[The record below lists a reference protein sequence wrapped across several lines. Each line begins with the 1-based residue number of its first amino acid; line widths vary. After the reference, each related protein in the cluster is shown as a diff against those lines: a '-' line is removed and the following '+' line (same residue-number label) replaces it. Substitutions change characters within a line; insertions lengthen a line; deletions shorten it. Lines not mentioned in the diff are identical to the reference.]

1 MVTGGRLMAIKR
13 EDIKLAIAPIGWTN
27 DDMPE
32 LGGEIPFEQCIDEMA
47 EAGFEGSEVGNKF
60 PRDPETLKKALK
72 PRGLQIASAWFSSF
86 FTTKDPEETI
96 TNFIK
101 HRDFLHAMGAKVIV
115 VSESGKSVQGL
126 MDTPLHS
133 KKPIFS
139 DEEWEKLVEGL
150 HKLGKLA
157 AAKDMKIVFHH
168 HMGTGVQTYE
178 EIQRLME
185 STDPE
190 LVYLLLDTGHLVF
203 AGGDPL
209 QMIKDYGSRIKHVH
223 FKDLRKDVMERSF
236 KEDWSFLYSV
246 KQGVFTVPG
255 DGMIDFKPIAEALN
269 KIDYKG
275 WIVVEAE
282 QDPKVAPPLE
292 YAKKARAYL
301 KEILGF

>member
-1 MVTGGRLMAIKR
+1 MGINR
-13 EDIKLAIAPIGWTN
+13 EDIKLAIAPIAWTN

-32 LGGEIPFEQCIDEMA
+32 LGGDIPFEQCINEMA

-60 PRDPETLKKALK
+60 PRDPEVLHKALE
-72 PRGLQIASAWFSSF
+72 PRGLQIASAWFSSY

-96 TNFIK
+96 TAFIK

-115 VSESGKSVQGL
+115 VSESGKSIQGL

-133 KKPIFS
+133 KKPVFT
-139 DEEWEKLVEGL
+139 DEDWKKLVEGL
-150 HKLGKLA
+150 HQLGKLA
-157 AAKDMKIVFHH
+157 VEKDMKIVFHH

-178 EIQRLME
+178 EIIRLMD

-203 AGGDPL
+203 TGGDPL
-209 QMIKDYGSRIKHVH
+209 RMIKDYGPRIKHVH

-255 DGMIDFKPIAEALN
+255 DGMIDFAPIVKALDD
-269 KIDYKG
+269 IDYKG

-282 QDPKVAPPLE
+282 QDPKLAPPLE

-301 KEILGF
+301 REILGF

>member
-1 MVTGGRLMAIKR
+1 MGIRR
-13 EDIKLAIAPIGWTN
+13 EDIKLAIAPIAWTN

-32 LGGEIPFEQCIDEMA
+32 LGGDIPFEQCIDEMA
-47 EAGFEGSEVGNKF
+47 KAGFEGSEVGNKF
-60 PRDPETLKKALK
+60 PRDPMVLKKALE
-72 PRGLQIASAWFSSF
+72 PRGLQIASAWFSSY

-96 TNFIK
+96 AAFIK

-133 KKPIFS
+133 QKPIFS
-139 DEEWEKLVEGL
+139 DEDWGKLVKGL
-150 HKLGKLA
+150 HELGKLA
-157 AAKDMKIVFHH
+157 AEKDMKIVFHH

-178 EIQRLME
+178 EVRRLME
-185 STDPE
+185 STDPD

-223 FKDLRKDVMERSF
+223 FKDLREDVMKRSF
-236 KEDWSFLYSV
+236 QEDWSFLYSV

-255 DGMIDFKPIAEALN
+255 DGMIDFKPIAKALDDIN
-269 KIDYKG
+269 YKG

-282 QDPKVAPPLE
+282 QDPKIAPPLE